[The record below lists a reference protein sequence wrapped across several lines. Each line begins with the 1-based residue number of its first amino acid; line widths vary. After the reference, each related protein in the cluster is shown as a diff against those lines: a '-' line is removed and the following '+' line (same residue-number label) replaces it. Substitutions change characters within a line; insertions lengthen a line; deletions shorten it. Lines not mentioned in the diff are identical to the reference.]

1 MAGASLA
8 DSPLIPRKLLFG
20 NASRLDPQISPD
32 GTKLAWLAPVQGV
45 MNVWVAPVD
54 AVSEAIPITQVTGR
68 PIVWH
73 AWTPDGRWL
82 LFMKDESGDENYNI
96 YTADPLTAGTRNL
109 TPFPRV
115 AARIALKSP
124 DLPGK
129 ILVGLNDRDPRWHD
143 IWEIDLETGTR
154 APIYENSDRLR
165 WVSCD
170 WQGNLRLARRSSPEK
185 GGDEI
190 LRIQGGALEPWKLI
204 PFEDTLGTGTAAFN
218 RAGTHFSMLSSL
230 GRDTTAMLRVDA
242 ATGEEELLAEHPGAD
257 IGNYLLDPRSFEVAA
272 VAADP
277 GRLTWIAIEPSA
289 GETLEHIKA
298 RFPEDDFSI
307 TSQSLDNERWVATA
321 SGPQTPAI
329 YYLIDRPSGEIRE
342 LFSARPDL
350 KPYRLAPM
358 QAPRIASRDGLTLPS
373 YVTLPPDETGLRPAT
388 PLPMVL
394 LVHGGP
400 WSRDSYGYNR
410 IHQWLANR
418 GYAVLSVNYRASSGF
433 GKAFLNAGDKEHA
446 GKIHDDLI
454 DGVGWAIAE
463 GIALRDKVAIM
474 GGSYGGYAAFVGA
487 TFTPDVFCC
496 AIPIVGITDLVT
508 LLENRP
514 PYWADFIEQFNR
526 RYADVRTE
534 EGRAF
539 LRSRSP
545 LYKVDNIKKPMLI
558 GHGAN
563 DIRCTLAQSDLIV
576 DAMQKKGIPV
586 TYVVFP
592 DEGHG
597 FYKPENNIAFHAI
610 AEAFLARH
618 LGGRAE
624 PIGGDFAA
632 LARTTRRRGYY
643 RRRGR
648 CGCCEAGFLA
658 RVASRRDRVP
668 PHPILLP

>member
-8 DSPLIPRKLLFG
+8 DFPLIPRKLLFG

-277 GRLTWIAIEPSA
+277 GRLTWIAIDPSA

-307 TSQSLDNERWVATA
+307 TSQSLDNERWVVTA

-624 PIGGDFAA
+624 PIGGDFAGSSHE
-632 LARTTRRRGYY
+632 LR
-643 RRRGR
+643 
-648 CGCCEAGFLA
+648 AGA
-658 RVASRRDRVP
+658 DIIEGVGVAAVAKPAS
-668 PHPILLP
+668 